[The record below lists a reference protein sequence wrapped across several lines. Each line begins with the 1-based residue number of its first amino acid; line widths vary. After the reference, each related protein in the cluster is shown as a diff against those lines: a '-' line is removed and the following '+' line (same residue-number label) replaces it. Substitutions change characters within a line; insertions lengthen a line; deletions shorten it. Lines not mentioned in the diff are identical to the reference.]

1 MVINIYIKKLKMK
14 KIIVVLAVLMVS
26 TGIFAQ
32 KKLKVKGNG
41 DVIEEFND
49 LVGFWRME
57 ISDGL
62 EVSLMQTNNNGYRLK
77 TDSNLMSSI
86 KIEVVDS
93 ILKIYTIDKIKS
105 SKKLEINITFKS
117 LDRIAIS
124 QGVQLKGQNNMEFS
138 NLFLSCYDKSKFDL
152 DMEAK
157 KFQLEMNSN
166 SEGAIQLRNT
176 DAKITLND
184 SSYLKGS
191 ISSDNLDLAINDR
204 ADMTV
209 EGSSDNLNVVTSGS
223 IDFKGSK
230 LNAKKATVNASKAS
244 KIHVYASKQ
253 LNVYAKG
260 KSYIYVYGNPEI
272 KVDGLNDKSQIIK
285 R

>member
-1 MVINIYIKKLKMK
+1 MK
-14 KIIVVLAVLMVS
+14 KIIIVLAVILLSMNIS
-26 TGIFAQ
+26 AQ

-41 DVIEEFND
+41 DVIEEYND
-49 LVGFWRME
+49 LVGFNQLE

-62 EVSLMQTNNNGYRLK
+62 EVSLMQTGNDGYRLR
-77 TDSNLMSSI
+77 TDSNLFSSI

-93 ILKIYTIDKIKS
+93 ILRIYTSDRIRS
-105 SKKLEINITFKS
+105 SKKLEISITFQN
-117 LDRIAIS
+117 LDRIALS
-124 QGVQLKGQNNMEFS
+124 QGAKLNGQNNMELS
-138 NLFLSCYDKSKFDL
+138 NLFLSCYDNSKFELDL
-152 DMEAK
+152 EAT
-157 KFQLEMNSN
+157 KFQLEMNSG
-166 SEGAIQLRNT
+166 SSGAIQLRND
-176 DAKITLND
+176 DAKMTLND
-184 SSYLKGS
+184 SAYLKGS
-191 ISSDNLDLAINDR
+191 ISSDNLSLFINDR
-204 ADMTV
+204 ADMSI

-272 KVDGLNDKSQIIK
+272 EVDGLNDTSQIIK

>member
-1 MVINIYIKKLKMK
+1 MK
-14 KIIVVLAVLMVS
+14 KIIIVLAVILLSMNIS
-26 TGIFAQ
+26 AQ

-41 DVIEEFND
+41 DVIEEYND
-49 LVGFWRME
+49 LVGFNQLE

-62 EVSLMQTNNNGYRLK
+62 EVSLMQTGNDGYRLR
-77 TDSNLMSSI
+77 TDSNLFSSI

-93 ILKIYTIDKIKS
+93 ILRIYTSDRIRS
-105 SKKLEINITFKS
+105 SKKLEISITFQN
-117 LDRIAIS
+117 LDRIALS
-124 QGVQLKGQNNMEFS
+124 QGAKLNGQNNMELS
-138 NLFLSCYDKSKFDL
+138 NLFLSCYDNSKFELDL
-152 DMEAK
+152 EAT
-157 KFQLEMNSN
+157 KFQLEMNS
-166 SEGAIQLRNT
+166 SSTGAIQLRNN
-176 DAKITLND
+176 DAKMTLND
-184 SSYLKGS
+184 SAYLKGS
-191 ISSDNLDLAINDR
+191 ISSDNLSLFINDR
-204 ADMTV
+204 ADMSI